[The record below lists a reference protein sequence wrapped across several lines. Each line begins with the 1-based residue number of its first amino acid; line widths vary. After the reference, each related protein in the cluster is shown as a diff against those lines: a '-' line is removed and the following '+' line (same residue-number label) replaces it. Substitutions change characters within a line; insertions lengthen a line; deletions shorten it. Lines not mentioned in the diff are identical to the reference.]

1 MLTSDNFRCGCDQH
15 GVSASL
21 PPPGP
26 PQPHRNH
33 QNPPELNIQ
42 TCQTR
47 WDYDYNTK
55 SIIRIL
61 RKYIVTKCVENNEQ
75 TQTKR
80 RIFQWATSAAIC
92 QTSSAS
98 SVNKWTS
105 WCRWSWKN
113 GSCLNII
120 YIIENTLCLMLFSR
134 IFFSRDNNLIQQ

>member
-1 MLTSDNFRCGCDQH
+1 MLTSDNFRCGFDQH

-55 SIIRIL
+55 SIKIL
-61 RKYIVTKCVENNEQ
+61 RKYCNYVCRKQWTDTNKKKNISVSDFSSNLSDIFRVQCEQ
-75 TQTKR
+75 VDKLVQV
-80 RIFQWATSAAIC
+80 IME
-92 QTSSAS
+92 
-98 SVNKWTS
+98 
-105 WCRWSWKN
+105 N

-120 YIIENTLCLMLFSR
+120 LLAADRKKGENCYT
-134 IFFSRDNNLIQQ
+134 